1 MGIGGHT
8 GGSWQGHPRCTSAS
22 TEEGR
27 GWSNRH
33 KTTNTMRVETKMH
46 TGTPKIDTG
55 KLANLIEFDKEAHD
69 KIPKEHGT
77 ERSN

>member
-1 MGIGGHT
+1 MNNHDSDYDHAT
-8 GGSWQGHPRCTSAS
+8 TPTTTN

-27 GWSNRH
+27 EWPDKPRPR
-33 KTTNTMRVETKMH
+33 TRCAQRQKMY
-46 TGTPKIDTG
+46 TGTPKTDTG